1 MPAPRVVRWAAVWPR
16 SRWAPSAVLMLY
28 LGLGLLWLFEV
39 PLGEGPDEPAHVA
52 YAFFLAREGRLPA
65 PGDEQTMQ
73 FLAGESHQPPLAYA
87 LMQPLVAALP
97 PEKLV
102 VPLYGNPYFRWSG
115 GEAANAYLHPLM
127 EQTEWRDTFARW
139 RVLRLQSVMLGA
151 VSVALCY
158 ITARLV
164 WPGDAWLALGAMALV
179 AFNPQWI
186 FHHALVSN
194 DPLLITLGS
203 LLITLSVAIARQ
215 EDEDMGGGRAWWQR
229 FIRHPW
235 AMPLACGLILGCML
249 LTKQSGAALLPVPVL
264 AIVLGTPRGR
274 WLPGIALLLLAA
286 GAIAGWWY
294 ARNWRLF
301 GDPAGLAAFQTNF
314 MDGTFDPANVAA
326 WREGGWNL
334 LQSSWGMFGWM
345 TIALP
350 EGYYTIIRTML
361 VIALIGIVASVG
373 RRAWDGQ
380 AGTAAVLGMAALC
393 MMAWVILFAVAAR
406 TVGWPGRY
414 LFPAAPALAAGLVI
428 GLTYALPRR
437 AGVLALVLVS
447 GVLTAAL
454 PPTVVRAA
462 YRTPAVR
469 EVDAPREGPYAR
481 FDFGWK
487 RAFELHDATLERRA
501 RTGETLSVGLTWRL
515 VERVDR
521 PWSVF
526 VHVVDAQETVVAKI
540 DALPLEGRLPTDG
553 WAPGDWYRDQHEV
566 SLVGVS
572 PGSYRVWVGLFDP
585 VRGDRLGVYD
595 NRGVLR
601 GDLVDLGVIQ
611 VEGD

>member
-1 MPAPRVVRWAAVWPR
+1 MPAPRVARWAAVWPR
-16 SRWAPSAVLMLY
+16 SRWTASAILMLY

-115 GEAANAYLHPLM
+115 GEAANAYLHPLV

-158 ITARLV
+158 ITVRLV
-164 WPGDAWLALGAMALV
+164 WPDDARLALGAMALV

-203 LLITLSVAIARQ
+203 LLITLSVAIAGRKGLG
-215 EDEDMGGGRAWWQR
+215 DGGYGRWQR
-229 FIRHPW
+229 FIRGPW
-235 AMPLACGLILGCML
+235 SAPLACGVVLGCML
-249 LTKQSGAALLPVPVL
+249 LTKQSAAALLPVPVL
-264 AIVLGTPRGR
+264 AIVLGTPRAR
-274 WLPGIALLLLAA
+274 WLPGIALLLGVA

-294 ARNWRLF
+294 ARNMSLY
-301 GDPAGLAAFQTNF
+301 GDAAGLASFQANF
-314 MDGTFDPANVAA
+314 GGGAFDPANART
-326 WREGGWNL
+326 WRDGGWNL

-345 TIALP
+345 TISLP
-350 EGYYTIIRTML
+350 EGYYSIIRTTL
-361 VIALIGIVASVG
+361 VVALIGIVASVA
-373 RRAWDGQ
+373 RRAWDGP
-380 AGTAAVLGMAALC
+380 AGMAAVLGAAALC
-393 MMAWVILFAVAAR
+393 VVAWVILFAVATR

-437 AGVLALVLVS
+437 SGVLALSLLC
-447 GVLTAAL
+447 GILAATL
-454 PPTVVRAA
+454 PLTVVRAA

-469 EVDAPREGPYAR
+469 EVDAPRDGPYAR

-501 RTGETLSVGLTWRL
+501 RTDETLSVGLTWRL

-540 DALPLEGRLPTDG
+540 DALPLQGRLPTDA
-553 WAPGDWYRDQHEV
+553 WAPGDWYRDHHEV
-566 SLVGVS
+566 SLAGVS
-572 PGSYRVWVGLFDP
+572 PGSYHVWVGLFDP

-595 NRGVLR
+595 SGGVLR